1 MQQSNVYFGQQVF
14 RLQNT
19 CWSSLGSVQ
28 RYYAHT
34 VTPKVF
40 GATCSNK
47 NNWWTH
53 DGNQCDGTAVWKNA
67 AGEHYLSVILF
78 SSLTLAPHTAKVMT
92 AETECPKVILYL
104 KSGLF
109 SHQTTVST
117 DYYYVEMFDSYSNQT
132 CGKLIMINAL
142 STAPDNLLQTG
153 AFLLIHL

>member
-1 MQQSNVYFGQQVF
+1 
-14 RLQNT
+14 
-19 CWSSLGSVQ
+19 
-28 RYYAHT
+28 
-34 VTPKVF
+34 
-40 GATCSNK
+40 
-47 NNWWTH
+47 
-53 DGNQCDGTAVWKNA
+53 
-67 AGEHYLSVILF
+67 
-78 SSLTLAPHTAKVMT
+78 MT

-153 AFLLIHL
+153 AFLLIRQYEARRRSALMSTWLHFKPHFYNADHIVNCLLGTMFDL